1 MLLAPRKYKLLIATG
16 IFPPQVGGPATYSKL
31 LLDKLPE
38 KGFDV
43 KVESYGWTEGYPKL
57 LRYIIFSLRV
67 LKNSFWAD
75 IVYAQD
81 PVFGLAVLCAAKLT
95 GRRFYLKI
103 VGDYA
108 WEQVTQRFGVKD
120 FLDEF
125 SVNYG
130 KYNWRVRFLKKV
142 QKFVADRADRI
153 VTPSQYLKNIVS
165 NWGVKANKITVIYN
179 SFNIP
184 AINVSKTQKSHRT
197 IISAGRLVPWKGF
210 ETLIELMPEIRKEFG
225 EVKLTIAGD
234 GPDKERLERRIKE
247 TASQDF
253 VHLLGQLTQDKLFKH
268 IQESDAFILNTAYE
282 GFSHQLLEVMAI
294 GTPIVTTKVGGN
306 PELIDNEE
314 NGLLVSYN
322 NKDELKKTISK
333 VLNDREFASGLA
345 SSARNKVKQFSE
357 EKMLNQLSV
366 FLMA

>member
-1 MLLAPRKYKLLIATG
+1 M
-16 IFPPQVGGPATYSKL
+16 
-31 LLDKLPE
+31 
-38 KGFDV
+38 
-43 KVESYGWTEGYPKL
+43 
-57 LRYIIFSLRV
+57 
-67 LKNSFWAD
+67 
-75 IVYAQD
+75 
-81 PVFGLAVLCAAKLT
+81 
-95 GRRFYLKI
+95 
-103 VGDYA
+103 
-108 WEQVTQRFGVKD
+108 
-120 FLDEF
+120 
-125 SVNYG
+125 
-130 KYNWRVRFLKKV
+130 
-142 QKFVADRADRI
+142 
-153 VTPSQYLKNIVS
+153 
-165 NWGVKANKITVIYN
+165 
-179 SFNIP
+179 
-184 AINVSKTQKSHRT
+184 
-197 IISAGRLVPWKGF
+197 PWKGF